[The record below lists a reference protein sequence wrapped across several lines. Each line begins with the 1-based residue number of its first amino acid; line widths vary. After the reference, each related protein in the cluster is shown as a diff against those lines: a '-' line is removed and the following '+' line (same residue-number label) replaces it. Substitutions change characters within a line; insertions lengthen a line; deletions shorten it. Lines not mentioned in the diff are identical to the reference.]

1 MDLVCFRGVGGE
13 SEIVVYPGQCT
24 SLLSHICTYFRL
36 SHTGYRFEMEKYAGD
51 SVYVA
56 KAS

>member
-24 SLLSHICTYFRL
+24 SLLSHAYMYIFQAITHRL
-36 SHTGYRFEMEKYAGD
+36 PL
-51 SVYVA
+51 
-56 KAS
+56 